1 MPNLLNRFKHDEFES
16 NSTLQIK
23 IRRKERAEAEK
34 EGAKA
39 EKEEAENFAPQ
50 CEISHHGA
58 KIPSCATGHAAFDI
72 LTFMYPFLISSHFA
86 LDV

>member
-1 MPNLLNRFKHDEFES
+1 MSRLLSRSKHEKFES
-16 NSTLQIK
+16 NSTLQII
-23 IRRKERAEAEK
+23 IRRKEGAE
-34 EGAKA
+34 A

-58 KIPSCATGHAAFDI
+58 KIPSCATVHAAFDI
-72 LTFMYPFLISSHFA
+72 LSFLYPFLISSHFS

>member
-1 MPNLLNRFKHDEFES
+1 MPRLLSRSKHEEFES

-23 IRRKERAEAEK
+23 TRRKEGAEAEK
-34 EGAKA
+34 AEA

-58 KIPSCATGHAAFDI
+58 KIPSCATVHAA
-72 LTFMYPFLISSHFA
+72 LTF
-86 LDV
+86 